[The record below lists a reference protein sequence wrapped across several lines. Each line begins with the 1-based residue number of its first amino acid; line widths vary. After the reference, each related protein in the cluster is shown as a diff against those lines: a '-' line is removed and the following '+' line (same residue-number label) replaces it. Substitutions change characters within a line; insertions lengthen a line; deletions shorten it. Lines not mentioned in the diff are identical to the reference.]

1 MSGRMQNIEILNTFY
16 KKKINILL
24 IKNCIQ
30 ILFVVFFFGS
40 CSTIRSIPV
49 EIANIPSERISNE
62 IQSLT
67 LVNRA
72 VNSRFRNHRE
82 DSLQQIF
89 FKRQFNL
96 DTVLLDT
103 HAADT
108 LLLAL
113 GDMLFNSGRFDVVIP
128 ENRLLA
134 ANSYSFIPTSMPWH
148 EVDTLTKMFNTDA
161 VLSLEH
167 FKTRIITK
175 YEKEALYDQNSNQ
188 FHAGYFAQ
196 MVVAYESLFRI
207 YNPAEREVVKN
218 IIVMDTLHWEDSD
231 TVIRLLFNRFTTV
244 KAAMIESGIHSAL
257 RLSEKIGPVWR
268 LTRRSYYY
276 KGHPALDNAHLHV
289 LNGDWEEATELWK
302 QLAASAGSKSL
313 KSKAEFNLALSY
325 ELFGDVDEAIRWGLK
340 SYETMFRPVTYNY
353 LETLNVR
360 KQQLSK
366 P

>member
-1 MSGRMQNIEILNTFY
+1 MCGRMQIIGSLKRFYMSEI
-16 KKKINILL
+16 KIL
-24 IKNCIQ
+24 IKNSIQ
-30 ILFVVFFFGS
+30 VLFAVFFFAS
-40 CSTIRSIPV
+40 CSSIRSIPV
-49 EIANIPSERISNE
+49 EVANLPGERISDS

-72 VNSRFRNHRE
+72 VNNRFRSYRA

-89 FKRQFNL
+89 FQRQFNM
-96 DTVLLDT
+96 DTLLLDT
-103 HAADT
+103 QAADT

-113 GDMLFNSGRFDVVIP
+113 GDMLFESGRFDVVIP
-128 ENRLLA
+128 ENRLLS
-134 ANSYSFIPTSMPWH
+134 ANSYSFIPSTMPWH
-148 EVDTLTKMFNTDA
+148 EVDTLTKTFNTDA

-175 YEKEALYDQNSNQ
+175 YEKEALYDQNSDQ
-188 FHAGYFAQ
+188 FHTGYFAQ
-196 MVVAYESLFRI
+196 MIVAYESLFRI
-207 YNPAEREVVKN
+207 YNPTEKEVVKN

-231 TVIRLLFNRFTTV
+231 MAIRPLFNRFTTV

-268 LTRRSYYY
+268 LTRRSYYF
-276 KGHPALDNAHLHV
+276 KGHPLLDSAHLHV
-289 LNGDWEEATELWK
+289 LNGEWEEATDLWL

-313 KSKAEFNLALSY
+313 KSKVEFNLALAY
-325 ELFGDVDEAIRWGLK
+325 ELYGDIDEAIRWGLK